1 MCILYYSNTFCI
13 VRCIT
18 PPLLQ
23 VTKSFKVAVAQSSP
37 TLVPGRG
44 APRTASSSSSEVRWL
59 RAGMEAPQVVA
70 ALTRGLEL
78 AIGEMK
84 SIGEMKCCSC

>member
-1 MCILYYSNTFCI
+1 VCILYYSNTFCI

-59 RAGMEAPQVVA
+59 RAGMEAPQVVVEPHRA
-70 ALTRGLEL
+70 TPL
-78 AIGEMK
+78 AHAYE
-84 SIGEMKCCSC
+84 

>member
-1 MCILYYSNTFCI
+1 VHFILFEYILYSPLHYP
-13 VRCIT
+13 

-23 VTKSFKVAVAQSSP
+23 VAKSFKVAVAQSSP

-59 RAGMEAPQVVA
+59 RAGMEAPQVVVEPHRA
-70 ALTRGLEL
+70 TPL
-78 AIGEMK
+78 AHAYE
-84 SIGEMKCCSC
+84 